1 MEATVTE
8 TQSFPKKDG
17 REIHSNGSTTYFLM
31 ETTVTETQ
39 SFPKKDGREIHSNG
53 STESFPKE
61 ATVTEIRLVLSKK
74 RGPNR
79 NSQ

>member
-1 MEATVTE
+1 MEA
-8 TQSFPKKDG
+8 
-17 REIHSNGSTTYFLM
+17 
-31 ETTVTETQ
+31 TVTETQ

-61 ATVTEIRLVLSKK
+61 ATVTETRLVLSKK